1 MGSKGAV
8 FATEANPDPVHVPC
22 VKVKNVVDTTGA
34 GDAFVGAFAYFFF
47 CHPSKPDLSECI
59 LRACAVASISVQ
71 KPGTQVSFPT
81 RAEVPK
87 SLLD

>member
-8 FATEANPDPVHVPC
+8 YATAASPDPVHVPC
-22 VKVKNVVDTTGA
+22 EKVKSVVDTTGA
-34 GDAFVGAFAYFFF
+34 GDAFVGAFAYFRF
-47 CHPSKPDLSECI
+47 CHSPQPALGECI
-59 LRACAVASISVQ
+59 RRACAVASISVQ

-81 RAEVPK
+81 RAEVPN